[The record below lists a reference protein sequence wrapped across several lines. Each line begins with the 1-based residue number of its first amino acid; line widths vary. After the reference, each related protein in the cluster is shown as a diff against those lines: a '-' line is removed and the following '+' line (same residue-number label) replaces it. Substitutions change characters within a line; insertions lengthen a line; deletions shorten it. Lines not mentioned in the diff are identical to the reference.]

1 MLTKLLVYREDA
13 EYKRD
18 CFSKKKTIENQPIK
32 N

>member
-1 MLTKLLVYREDA
+1 MKLLVYREDT

-18 CFSKKKTIENQPIK
+18 YFSKKKFENQPIK